1 MKVVCRRLDVLKG
14 AIQLLLELDLL
25 ELRVASELVE
35 NLGVQLAIMDR
46 TDLSLDLEYLLFE
59 FGPVLLLLFLH

>member
-14 AIQLLLELDLL
+14 AIQLLLECDLL